1 MIYIAQEDAR
11 PLYEQVYAAVR
22 EEIVCGALVQGAAR
36 PPIRKLAD
44 ALRVSR
50 NTVSHAYQLLV
61 SEGYVRAER
70 GSGYFVDCPAETSRA
85 QPAVPA
91 ASPAAEPG
99 LACDFRY
106 QTGSAADVPWTK
118 WRRYV
123 QEALLQAECC
133 GAGARGSGQGSFAL
147 RENLCRCLQAGRGVR
162 CAPEQMVICAGPL
175 SALRTVLGLLP
186 ARPQCVAW
194 EEPGSG
200 AVRRVFEQAGV
211 RVCPVGV
218 QEDGID
224 LTALRRTGC
233 NLLYVTPA
241 HQFPTGAVTTPE
253 KRRALLRWAAENDA
267 LIIENDH
274 DGAFSYGARRL
285 PALQAMDKGGRVI
298 YLGTLDKALGTAMRC
313 AYAVLPAPL
322 LPQEGDCSPALPS
335 YHEAALA
342 AFLRDGLLERQA
354 RTAAACS
361 RDKHEILRGCL
372 RQAGQGLA
380 LPAGQPAGTHILL
393 RIPRCTDQQA
403 LLAWLRANGVALY
416 GAKDCWAA
424 PAQARED
431 LFRLGFAAIPAAGL
445 RQAMH
450 RLLGLLRAYFRQC
463 AAENCTQ

>member
-1 MIYIAQEDAR
+1 MICIAETDAR

-22 EEIVCGALVQGAAR
+22 EEIACGALVQGAAL

-44 ALRVSR
+44 ELRVSR
-50 NTVSHAYQLLV
+50 NTVSHAYQQLV
-61 SEGYVRAER
+61 SEGYIRAER
-70 GSGYFVDCPAETSRA
+70 GSGYFVDCPAETGRA
-85 QPAVPA
+85 QPPAPA
-91 ASPAAEPG
+91 APPAAAPRP
-99 LACDFRY
+99 ACDFRWED
-106 QTGSAADVPWTK
+106 GSAPGFPWAK

-123 QEALLQAECC
+123 QDALLQEECR
-133 GAGARGSGQGSFAL
+133 GADPAAADAAL
-147 RENLCRCLQAGRGVR
+147 RESLCRYLQTGRGVR
-162 CAPEQMVICAGPL
+162 CTPGQIIVCGSMAD
-175 SALRTVLGLLP
+175 ALRAVLSCLP
-186 ARPQCVAW
+186 AQPCRLAFEQ
-194 EEPGSG
+194 PGSSD
-200 AVRRVFEQAGV
+200 ARRVFERAGMQVCPAGV
-211 RVCPVGV
+211 
-218 QEDGID
+218 QADGID
-224 LTALRRTGC
+224 MAAVRRAGC
-233 NLLYVTPA
+233 SLLYVTPS
-241 HQFPTGAVTTPE
+241 HQFPTGVVTPPE
-253 KRRALLRWAAENDA
+253 KRRDILRWAEQTGGFV
-267 LIIENDH
+267 IENDY
-274 DGAFSYGARRL
+274 DSEFSYGARRL
-285 PALQAMDKGGRVI
+285 PALQAMDEGGRVI

-322 LPQEGDCSPALPS
+322 LPQEGDRSPALPS

-372 RQAGQGLA
+372 RQEGQGLA

-431 LFRLGFAAIPAAGL
+431 LFLLGFAAIPASGL

-450 RLLGLLRAYFRQC
+450 RLLGLLQVYFGD
-463 AAENCTQ
+463 CTH